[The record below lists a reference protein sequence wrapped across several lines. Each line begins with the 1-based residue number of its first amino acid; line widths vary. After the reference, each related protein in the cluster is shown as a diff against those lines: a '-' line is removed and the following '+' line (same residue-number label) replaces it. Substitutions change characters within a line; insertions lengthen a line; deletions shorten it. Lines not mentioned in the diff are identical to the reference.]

1 MSRIAWRLVP
11 DKSVIK
17 RLLKWF
23 VIINAVLAA
32 FGIVVGGNAEFVGR
46 VHGSSF
52 LLVVSAAGLASI
64 ELGKTGDRLK
74 VAWFVGSVCVLVTGV
89 SLLALTWGAPLP
101 DGAGKPVGTAA
112 VIGVVA
118 TYCALISLI
127 CSRNLL
133 RNICWSGALLH
144 GLYVAFLI
152 WFEITPFPG
161 RILALFAVAQSACSL
176 LAVIEFIGSRRT
188 GSLESE
194 PSERVVKFCPYCGA
208 TDLNVR
214 PQLSECRKCE
224 GKFRTFS

>member
-74 VAWFVGSVCVLVTGV
+74 VAWFVGSVCVLVTGI
-89 SLLALTWGAPLP
+89 SLLALTL
-101 DGAGKPVGTAA
+101 
-112 VIGVVA
+112 
-118 TYCALISLI
+118 SLI
-127 CSRNLL
+127 H
-133 RNICWSGALLH
+133 I
-144 GLYVAFLI
+144 
-152 WFEITPFPG
+152 
-161 RILALFAVAQSACSL
+161 
-176 LAVIEFIGSRRT
+176 
-188 GSLESE
+188 
-194 PSERVVKFCPYCGA
+194 
-208 TDLNVR
+208 
-214 PQLSECRKCE
+214 
-224 GKFRTFS
+224 